1 MVIPPLWRVP
11 AHVSESGD
19 TCSSSRRSRSH
30 RTRCSSESSLGSA
43 SSPVAVESCAAC
55 GRRKSA
61 YRAWGSG
68 SGAGSV
74 GDSRSFRCT
83 NAVNSAGDIRPC
95 RCHCAG
101 SCRAAASRSA
111 RDEMPAAVRVIC
123 GVIIE
128 LPAPHRRKRTR
139 CCRHRRTTLGR
150 SAGVFAQQQPAPET
164 REFSFS
170 ETVDPIG
177 RTHPSPERRSVGRER
192 HTAVANSFTC
202 LPSSVSLAAS
212 VTEVGLNNDASVV
225 ASVPLSLLR
234 QRRLPALQPRQ
245 LLLGRPQHPL

>member
-1 MVIPPLWRVP
+1 MVIPPLRRVP
-11 AHVSESGD
+11 AQVSEPGD

-43 SSPVAVESCAAC
+43 SSPLAVESCAAC

-68 SGAGSV
+68 SGV
-74 GDSRSFRCT
+74 GVGRGSRSFRCT

-111 RDEMPAAVRVIC
+111 RVGTPGAMRVIC
-123 GVIIE
+123 CVIIE
-128 LPAPHRRKRTR
+128 RPAPHRRKRTR

-150 SAGVFAQQQPAPET
+150 SAVLFAQQQAAPET
-164 REFSFS
+164 RTGWTRGDQQQSR
-170 ETVDPIG
+170 I
-177 RTHPSPERRSVGRER
+177 
-192 HTAVANSFTC
+192 
-202 LPSSVSLAAS
+202 
-212 VTEVGLNNDASVV
+212 
-225 ASVPLSLLR
+225 
-234 QRRLPALQPRQ
+234 
-245 LLLGRPQHPL
+245 LLL

>member
-1 MVIPPLWRVP
+1 MVIPPLRRVP
-11 AHVSESGD
+11 AHISESGD

-43 SSPVAVESCAAC
+43 SSPVAVESCATG

-68 SGAGSV
+68 SGVGAG
-74 GDSRSFRCT
+74 GGSRSFRCT

-111 RDEMPAAVRVIC
+111 RDGTPGAVRVIC
-123 GVIIE
+123 GVIIG
-128 LPAPHRRKRTR
+128 LPAPYRRKRTR

-150 SAGVFAQQQPAPET
+150 SAGVFAQQQRASET
-164 REFSFS
+164 RTGGMRGEQEQSQ
-170 ETVDPIG
+170 
-177 RTHPSPERRSVGRER
+177 
-192 HTAVANSFTC
+192 
-202 LPSSVSLAAS
+202 
-212 VTEVGLNNDASVV
+212 
-225 ASVPLSLLR
+225 SLLLR
-234 QRRLPALQPRQ
+234 D
-245 LLLGRPQHPL
+245 